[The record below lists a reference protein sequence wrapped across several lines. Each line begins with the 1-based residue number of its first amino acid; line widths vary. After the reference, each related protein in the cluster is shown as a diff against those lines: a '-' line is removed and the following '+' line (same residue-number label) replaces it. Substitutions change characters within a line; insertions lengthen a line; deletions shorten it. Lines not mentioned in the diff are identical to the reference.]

1 MDRAIAQSCDVY
13 FYDLALN
20 LGIDRVHDFL
30 DQFSMGRPTGD
41 RSARRKGR
49 SAAFASGSAN
59 PTSRAGFA
67 GDTLSAGIGQGYFL
81 ATPLQLA
88 HAAAALSQRGIRFLP
103 RVLHATE
110 DPGTRVKTLEQPRPA
125 PPVAVKNPRYW
136 DPVINGMIHVVE
148 GGTANRIG
156 IGAKYRIAGK
166 TGTAQVFTLAQGAK
180 YNAKNLA
187 KHLLD
192 HALFIAFAPVEDP
205 RIAIAV
211 IAEHGGGGSST
222 AAPLARRVMDA
233 WLLDKYEEAAPMGSS
248 PAPAPAPA
256 PAPEPEPESHEP
268 HGPDAEPHGT
278 E

>member
-1 MDRAIAQSCDVY
+1 MCIRDR
-13 FYDLALN
+13 
-20 LGIDRVHDFL
+20 
-30 DQFSMGRPTGD
+30 
-41 RSARRKGR
+41 
-49 SAAFASGSAN
+49 
-59 PTSRAGFA
+59 
-67 GDTLSAGIGQGYFL
+67 
-81 ATPLQLA
+81 
-88 HAAAALSQRGIRFLP
+88 
-103 RVLHATE
+103 
-110 DPGTRVKTLEQPRPA
+110 
-125 PPVAVKNPRYW
+125 
-136 DPVINGMIHVVE
+136 
-148 GGTANRIG
+148 
-156 IGAKYRIAGK
+156 